1 MSESILF
8 VRMIRLKKGEK
19 MIDRVSADIK
29 DAMKKREKE
38 RLSVLRYLK
47 SMLLEN
53 KTSKKPKPELEV
65 VILHNK
71 KLKDSFE
78 AYPEGSDQR
87 TNIQNEMVFLKPYLP
102 EQMSE
107 DDVKTII
114 KEIIGGMETPNMGM
128 IMKELSPKIKGKF
141 DGRLANQFV
150 KEALA

>member
-87 TNIQNEMVFLKPYLP
+87 TNIQNEMVFLKP
-102 EQMSE
+102 
-107 DDVKTII
+107 
-114 KEIIGGMETPNMGM
+114 
-128 IMKELSPKIKGKF
+128 LSP
-141 DGRLANQFV
+141 RTNV
-150 KEALA
+150 RR